1 MGIPRQIYKKKFT
14 IFVKSIIHS
23 PITIFMKKFFSALL
37 VLSVVFS
44 CSTSGG
50 GNNGN
55 PNIRQVSFSRVI
67 NTNLPAFSSI
77 LIAGNTLFI
86 PNNSD
91 GTGIKGVH
99 VINTG
104 AGFLAWEASCPNHL
118 PNTCSTTLAKGIT
131 VTCQCEQYE
140 YNLFTGQI
148 LSKSSQPLFNL
159 VPYGVRKEGT
169 NLVIFN

>member
-1 MGIPRQIYKKKFT
+1 
-14 IFVKSIIHS
+14 
-23 PITIFMKKFFSALL
+23 MKKLITSIFITFT
-37 VLSVVFS
+37 VLS
-44 CSTSGG
+44 CSTTGG
-50 GNNGN
+50 GDNGN
-55 PNIRQVSFSRVI
+55 PNIRKVSFSRVI

-77 LIAGNTLFI
+77 QITGNTIFI
-86 PNNSD
+86 SNNND

-99 VINTG
+99 IINTG

-148 LSKSSQPLFNL
+148 LSQSNQPLFNL
-159 VPYGVRKEGT
+159 VPYGVRKEGS

>member
-1 MGIPRQIYKKKFT
+1 
-14 IFVKSIIHS
+14 
-23 PITIFMKKFFSALL
+23 
-37 VLSVVFS
+37 
-44 CSTSGG
+44 
-50 GNNGN
+50 
-55 PNIRQVSFSRVI
+55 
-67 NTNLPAFSSI
+67 
-77 LIAGNTLFI
+77 
-86 PNNSD
+86 D

-99 VINTG
+99 IINTG

-148 LSKSSQPLFNL
+148 LSQSKQPLFNL
-159 VPYGVRKEGT
+159 VPYGVRKEGS

>member
-1 MGIPRQIYKKKFT
+1 
-14 IFVKSIIHS
+14 
-23 PITIFMKKFFSALL
+23 MKKLITSFFIAYT
-37 VLSVVFS
+37 VLS
-44 CSTSGG
+44 CSTTGG
-50 GNNGN
+50 GDNGN
-55 PNIRQVSFSRVI
+55 PNIRKVSFSRVI

-77 LIAGNTLFI
+77 LITGNTIFI
-86 PNNSD
+86 SNNND

-99 VINTG
+99 IINTG

-148 LSKSSQPLFNL
+148 LSQSNQPLFNL
-159 VPYGVRKEGT
+159 VPYGIKKEGS